1 MSGQQGNI
9 NAKACIPEE
18 ETAIIMTRMD
28 KVQLNDEPS
37 NAIPPFVAF
46 VAPENTTTAVV
57 AKEHDSEAEDFVM
70 VSIDGGD
77 DNGVAVPTPTQSQ
90 MAKVDPPQQLQ
101 PQQPQ
106 QQLQQQQQQVAASPG
121 PLTLFTPARLQ
132 IGPEKHHFVYHKI
145 VGGSLYS
152 EILYKCER
160 GSEWA
165 PACHVLFLYRD
176 TRPPP

>member
-1 MSGQQGNI
+1 MSGQQDDI

-18 ETAIIMTRMD
+18 ETAIIVTRMA
-28 KVQLNDEPS
+28 KVQLNAESS
-37 NAIPPFVAF
+37 NAIPPFVDF
-46 VAPENTTTAVV
+46 VAPENTTTAVA
-57 AKEHDSEAEDFVM
+57 AKKHDSEAEDFVM
-70 VSIDGGD
+70 VNNDGGD
-77 DNGVAVPTPTQSQ
+77 DSVAVPTPTQSQ
-90 MAKVDPPQQLQ
+90 VAKVDPPQQLQ

-106 QQLQQQQQQVAASPG
+106 QQLQQQQQQIAASPG

-132 IGPEKHHFVYHKI
+132 IGPEKYHFVYHKI

-165 PACHVLFLYRD
+165 PDCHVLFLYHD
-176 TRPPP
+176 KWPSP